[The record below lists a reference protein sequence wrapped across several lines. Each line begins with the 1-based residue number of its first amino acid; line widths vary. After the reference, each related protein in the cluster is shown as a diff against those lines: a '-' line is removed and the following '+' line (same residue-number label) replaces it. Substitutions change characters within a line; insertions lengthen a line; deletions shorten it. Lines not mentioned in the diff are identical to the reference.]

1 MIDKKRTEFEHFFR
15 RQNSDTQ
22 NIISNHSKIKNA
34 VSKEKI
40 TVEGKLNNSK
50 NEKSRN
56 SLKRSTTDLKKKLSK
71 SLTNKQPYLKI
82 FTSPNFD
89 TDLVSAELKNRVSV
103 FHEKFK
109 NFLFSLNHVNPNVK
123 STKISSKP
131 TRSSSKND

>member
-1 MIDKKRTEFEHFFR
+1 MVDKKRTEFEHFFR

-34 VSKEKI
+34 VSKEK
-40 TVEGKLNNSK
+40 TAEEGKLNNSK

-71 SLTNKQPYLKI
+71 SSMNKQPYLKI
-82 FTSPNFD
+82 FTSHNFD
-89 TDLVSAELKNRVSV
+89 TDLVSPELKNRVSV
-103 FHEKFK
+103 FHERFK

-123 STKISSKP
+123 
-131 TRSSSKND
+131 